1 MCLSVCGEGFVGLNK
16 RPPTTCVYFLILSQ
30 HKIVS
35 CCIKQ
40 HLIMTELSI
49 VADVNSTTAATADGT
64 TLAIRVACGGVITI
78 NFSSSDAMVSLA
90 TTILQYKFSK
100 PETSDCP
107 AQKSVGAVPEEPED
121 LPFLTRAHSGELRKC
136 RCWKC
141 QGPHHKRAPSV
152 EIAPPAGEHVEETQC
167 VEETPSFKAF
177 MDAVNADAPDSDN
190 YPDDKSD
197 DRYDHDETSD
207 EPATSS
213 QEHGLN

>member
-1 MCLSVCGEGFVGLNK
+1 MLVTSMHGAHLQVSFGLSPFV
-16 RPPTTCVYFLILSQ
+16 PTAM
-30 HKIVS
+30 KP
-35 CCIKQ
+35 KP
-40 HLIMTELSI
+40 
-49 VADVNSTTAATADGT
+49 N
-64 TLAIRVACGGVITI
+64 AINR
-78 NFSSSDAMVSLA
+78 
-90 TTILQYKFSK
+90 
-100 PETSDCP
+100 
-107 AQKSVGAVPEEPED
+107 EEPED
-121 LPFLTRAHSGELRKC
+121 LPSHTRAPSVMKALPAGELRKC

-197 DRYDHDETSD
+197 DRCDHDETSD